1 MERKTDCENVV
12 LSASEKK
19 LLKEI
24 AAHPHEKCEFED
36 IRALINMGL
45 VDWDYI
51 FNDKTREYEP
61 LGTCCVT
68 PFYQVYREYRKDR
81 FRELSLQSLWL
92 PIVVSIITNL
102 TVDVLQWLWPLI
114 AR

>member
-12 LSASEKK
+12 LSAYEKR
-19 LLKEI
+19 LLKTI
-24 AAHPHEKCEFED
+24 SRNPHMPCDFSD
-36 IRALINMGL
+36 AQDLIRMGL
-45 VDWDYI
+45 IEPDGF
-51 FNDKTREYEP
+51 FNKNSHEFAPQETYH
-61 LGTCCVT
+61 VT
-68 PFYQVYREYRKDR
+68 KFYTVYREYRKDR

-114 AR
+114 TR